1 MIRNIISTV
10 ICAAVIFL
18 ASCGGSKDP
27 VAYNNAIISVI
38 NGSERQVTLM
48 NEAMNA
54 ADYAKAEEVRLGWE
68 KSVNEDINK
77 VEDLGD
83 FNGDAAFQQA
93 VLNGLKGYKKIVTE
107 DYVKLIDIR
116 KNGTAADAEKE
127 AQLLDNINAAFED
140 MAKGVNAA
148 SDKFEQDY
156 KK

>member
-1 MIRNIISTV
+1 MIRNFISTA
-10 ICAAVIFL
+10 ICSAVLFL

-38 NGSERQVTLM
+38 NDSERQVTLM

-68 KSVNEDINK
+68 KSVNEDIKK

-93 VLNGLKGYKKIVTE
+93 VLNGLKGYQKIVTE
-107 DYVKLIDIR
+107 DYPKLINIR
-116 KNGTAADAEKE
+116 KTGTAADADKE

-140 MAKGVNAA
+140 MAKGVNEA
-148 SDKFEQDY
+148 SDKFEQAY

>member
-140 MAKGVNAA
+140 MAKGVNEA
-148 SDKFEQDY
+148 SDKFEQAY